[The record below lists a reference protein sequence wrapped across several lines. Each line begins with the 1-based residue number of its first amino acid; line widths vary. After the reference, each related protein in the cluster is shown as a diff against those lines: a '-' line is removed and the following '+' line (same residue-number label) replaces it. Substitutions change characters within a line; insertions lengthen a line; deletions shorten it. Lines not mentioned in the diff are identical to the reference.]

1 MEQQTQPLFTVSVAG
16 RLAGVSPGT
25 LRRWEAHGL
34 LSPLRDGPARRR
46 LYSWQDIERAQQ
58 IRYLVLRRR
67 IPLRAVKV
75 QLRVLAA
82 QSPPA
87 GLSARPDR
95 PGTPLASRIALAL
108 AR

>member
-1 MEQQTQPLFTVSVAG
+1 MKQRTEPLYTASVASSFV
-16 RLAGVSPGT
+16 GVSGGT

-34 LSPLRDGPARRR
+34 ITPVRDGRGRRR

-67 IPLRAVKV
+67 VPLRAVKT
-75 QLRVLAA
+75 QLRLLAA
-82 QSPPA
+82 R
-87 GLSARPDR
+87 SAVRGVGILPVH
-95 PGTPLASRIALAL
+95 PGTPLVPRIAIAT